1 MHSFYGFGIDYSNIW
16 VEVIIFV
23 FLIFGFKLLAAK
35 KMWKLNTLYWILIV
49 FISFL
54 VTNAISSL
62 I

>member
-16 VEVIIFV
+16 IELIIFV
-23 FLIFGFKLLAAK
+23 FLIFCFKLLAVK
-35 KMWKLNTLYWILIV
+35 NMWKLSALHWILIV
-49 FISFL
+49 FISFI